1 MSVLYSYR
9 EGYRPSRIVT
19 DARRGPINDRGQLF
33 TLVLPE
39 KMLAMLE
46 SELNK
51 ERAEQICNKKCN
63 KKELLVAFSQFGEKV
78 IGKNITAHL
87 DLDKLF
93 KVSSTSIL
101 FIFSTTTLFIFLLAN
116 GRNQNKC
123 ENCQN

>member
-19 DARRGPINDRGQLF
+19 DARRQQPINDKGQLF

-39 KMLAMLE
+39 KMQAMLE
-46 SELNK
+46 TELNK

-78 IGKNITAHL
+78 IGKNINAHL
-87 DLDKLF
+87 DLDKIF
-93 KVSSTSIL
+93 GVSYTSIL
-101 FIFSTTTLFIFLLAN
+101 FIFSTTLFIFSKWQKS
-116 GRNQNKC
+116 RQM
-123 ENCQN
+123 